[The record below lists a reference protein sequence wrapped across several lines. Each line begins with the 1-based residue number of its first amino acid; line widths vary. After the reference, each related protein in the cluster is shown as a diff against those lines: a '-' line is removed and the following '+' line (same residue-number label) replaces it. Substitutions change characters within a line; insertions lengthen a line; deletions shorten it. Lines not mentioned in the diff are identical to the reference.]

1 MAGIQAEFV
10 HLDDAWMLESS
21 HDPGFPFEVFQ
32 GFGAVSQVRG
42 DDLEGMGCFQD
53 SVQDFEDLTH
63 ASHPDPP
70 DDLVLADAF
79 PFLKLPVLYK
89 A

>member
-1 MAGIQAEFV
+1 MAGIKPVFIHSDNAR
-10 HLDDAWMLESS
+10 MLESS

-53 SVQDFEDLTH
+53 SVPDFEDLTH
-63 ASHPDPP
+63 ASHPDLP
-70 DDLVLADAF
+70 DDLVLADAL
-79 PFLKLPVLYK
+79 PVLKLPVLYK